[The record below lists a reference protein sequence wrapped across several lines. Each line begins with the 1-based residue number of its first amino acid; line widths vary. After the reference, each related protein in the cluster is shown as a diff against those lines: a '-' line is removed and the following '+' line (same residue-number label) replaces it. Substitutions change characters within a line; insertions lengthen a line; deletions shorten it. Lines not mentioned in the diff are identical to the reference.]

1 MTKLGPY
8 IVVKAAEFPFFER
21 VHKLARCLT
30 PNQVEDILKMK
41 AHIHRNPGK
50 RKGGEKDDRLDSS
63 VHAEH
68 GI

>member
-1 MTKLGPY
+1 MRKRF
-8 IVVKAAEFPFFER
+8 IVWLIKQLLPGYS
-21 VHKLARCLT
+21 L
-30 PNQVEDILKMK
+30 
-41 AHIHRNPGK
+41 HRNPGK